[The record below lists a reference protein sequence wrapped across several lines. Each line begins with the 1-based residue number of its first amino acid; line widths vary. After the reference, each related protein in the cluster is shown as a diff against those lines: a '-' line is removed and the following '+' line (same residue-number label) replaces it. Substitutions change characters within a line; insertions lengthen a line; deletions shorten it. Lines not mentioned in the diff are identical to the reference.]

1 MNATKSGSGNLT
13 AALNDAQAII
23 DAAEQRAQ
31 EIRNAAAKAFEE
43 AKQTGYSAGLA
54 QGAQE
59 AANTAVRLL
68 EQGGSVEAKLA
79 EEAAKLALAICKT
92 VIGEAV
98 KVDPALVR
106 KVAERALQQSI
117 VGDTVTIFVHPDDA
131 EQITSALDHLRRLSG
146 GAKVLIETDSML
158 TRGGCLVRTEYGEV
172 DASIELLLGSVAQ
185 RLGLPTP

>member
-13 AALNDAQAII
+13 SALNDAQAII
-23 DAAEQRAQ
+23 DAAERRAE
-31 EIRNAAAKAFEE
+31 EIKSAAAKAFEE
-43 AKQTGYSAGLA
+43 AKQNGYSEGLA
-54 QGAQE
+54 QGAKD
-59 AANTAVRLL
+59 AASTAIRLL
-68 EQGGSVEAKLA
+68 EQGGSIEAKLA

-117 VGDTVTIFVHPDDA
+117 AGDTVTIFVHPDDS
-131 EQITSALDHLRRLSG
+131 EQINSALDHLRRLAG
-146 GAKVLIETDSML
+146 GAKVLVETDSML

-172 DASIELLLGSVAQ
+172 DASIELLIGSVAQ

>member
-23 DAAEQRAQ
+23 DAAERRAE
-31 EIRNAAAKAFEE
+31 EIKSAAAKAFED
-43 AKQTGYSAGLA
+43 AKRSGYSEGLA
-54 QGAQE
+54 QGAHD
-59 AANTAVRLL
+59 AAHSAVRLL
-68 EQGGSVEAKLA
+68 EQGGSIEAKLA

-117 VGDTVTIFVHPDDA
+117 AGDTVTIFVHPEDA
-131 EQITSALDHLRRLSG
+131 GQINAALDHLRRLAG
-146 GAKVLIETDSML
+146 GAKVLVETDSML
-158 TRGGCLVRTEYGEV
+158 TQGGCVVRTEYGEV
-172 DASIELLLGSVAQ
+172 DASIELLIGSVAQ